1 MSETTGKKK
10 TSGKK
15 IALIAGGAV
24 LAFII
29 ILIIVISILFKNFTG
44 NTGVPVN
51 VMTPVIK
58 DLNSSIVTSGTVS
71 SADITTYTTS
81 VSAAV
86 KDIHIRPG
94 QPVSAGDP
102 ILTFDT
108 TSLEE
113 QYNQASLNAR
123 STQLTNQSTIEAS
136 NKTSS
141 DLEQAKANVTSLKA
155 RITTLEN
162 EIATLQSNTSVDE
175 STMDFTSAIAEKRN
189 RLSLV
194 LEEIQTMI
202 DNNPEGTDLTKEVD
216 YITKCAERD
225 TLTSAI
231 SNLEAI
237 SNSIPTETDS
247 IANILTAKSNE
258 LANLQSQ
265 LATQESLVESAKAG
279 ILTATQ
285 REQLNIT
292 NQLSSLQV
300 EAAATSLEEGKA
312 GIVADRDG
320 IITSVDITRGASTAP
335 GIPLFTIAD
344 SNSLKITVPL
354 SKKDLETATLGQEA
368 TVTILEREYK
378 GEVTYISRMATTGMN
393 NTTTVEA
400 EITILNPDEF
410 IILGLDA
417 KVVIHTASVHDVL
430 TIPNL
435 AVNADTEGKFVFVVE
450 DNRIVK
456 KHITTGVSD
465 VTDCE
470 ILSGIDADAMVVT
483 DITAMTTEQYKNGI
497 PVIPLS
503 PDADVVNGTDNSR

>member
-1 MSETTGKKK
+1 MSETTVKKK
-10 TSGKK
+10 SSGKK
-15 IALIAGGAV
+15 IALIVGGAV

-29 ILIIVISILFKNFTG
+29 LLIIIISILFQNFAG
-44 NTGVPVN
+44 NIGVPVN
-51 VMTPVIK
+51 VTNPVVK

-86 KDIHIRPG
+86 KEIHIRPG

-108 TSLEE
+108 TSLED

-123 STQLTNQSTIEAS
+123 STQLTSQSTIEAS

-141 DLEQAKANVTSLKA
+141 DLEQAKANVASLKSK
-155 RITTLEN
+155 ITTLEN
-162 EIATLQSNTSVDE
+162 EIATLQSNTTVDE
-175 STMDFTSAIAEKRN
+175 GAMDFAAAISEKRN
-189 RLSLV
+189 QLSLV
-194 LEEIQTMI
+194 LEEIQAMI
-202 DNNPEGTDLTKEVD
+202 DNNPEGTDLTKEAD

-237 SNSIPTETDS
+237 AGSMPTETDS

-320 IITSVDITRGASTAP
+320 IITSVDITKGASTAP

-354 SKKDLETATLGQEA
+354 SKKDLETAALGQEA

-393 NTTTVEA
+393 NSTTVEA
-400 EITILNPDEF
+400 EITILNPDDS

-417 KVVIHTASVHDVL
+417 KVIIHTASVHDVL

-435 AVNADTEGKFVFVVE
+435 AVNADTEGKFVFAVE
-450 DNRIVK
+450 DNLIVK
-456 KHITTGVSD
+456 KYITTGVSD

-470 ILSGIDADAMVVT
+470 ILSGIDAGTMVVT
-483 DITAMTTEQYKNGI
+483 DINAMITEQYKNGV
-497 PVIPLS
+497 PVTPLL
-503 PDADVVNGTDNSR
+503 PETDAADTATDSQ